1 MRDYIRDRMDR
12 MRDRRDRMIGRNDED
27 YRRGRRDYEMDE
39 RRGRRDYED
48 DYARGR
54 RRDYNDYEMDYR
66 GRGRDYGDYEMNYD
80 MRGDYS
86 HEEEKYEKELEEW
99 CEELKHYD
107 KFKLPKEEVIR
118 KAKQMGIRFEK
129 YEEKEFLCTYYMM
142 MSDYPEIATDPHKFI
157 YMAKQFLEDKDAK
170 RKDGEKLYYYYC
182 DIVKGK

>member
-12 MRDRRDRMIGRNDED
+12 MRDRRDRMIGRNEQD
-27 YRRGRRDYEMDE
+27 YRRN
-39 RRGRRDYED
+39 RDYED
-48 DYARGR
+48 DFARGR

-66 GRGRDYGDYEMNYD
+66 GRNDFRGDMEYRD
-80 MRGDYS
+80 MRYDYS
-86 HEEEKYEKELEEW
+86 HEEDKYEKELEEW

-118 KAKQMGIRFEK
+118 KAKQMGVRFEK

-142 MSDYPEIATDPHKFI
+142 MSDYPDIATEPHKFI

-182 DIVKGK
+182 DIVKGE